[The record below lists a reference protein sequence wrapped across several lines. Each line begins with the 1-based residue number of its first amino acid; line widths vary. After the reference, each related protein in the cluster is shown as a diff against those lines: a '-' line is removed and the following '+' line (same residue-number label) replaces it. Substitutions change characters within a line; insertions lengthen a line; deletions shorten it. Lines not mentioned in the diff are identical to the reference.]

1 MKKSRY
7 LLAALTFCIF
17 ILIRFTY
24 TSSFVNAFDENIS
37 AKLIGNPLI
46 IFFHYIGEP
55 VFVVV
60 VALVLILWLWLREH
74 NFRGMFFV
82 LLTVAGGNVL
92 NQLLKKWVER
102 PRPEI
107 AEQLSSYSFP
117 SGHAMTGI
125 LYLLTIAYLISE
137 VLKDQRKTL
146 FIWVVALVL
155 TCLIGMSRVAE
166 SRHFASDVL
175 AGWSMGYTWF
185 MICVFWYERRKRV
198 LNQFKLKS

>member
-155 TCLIGMSRVAE
+155 TCLIGMSRIAE